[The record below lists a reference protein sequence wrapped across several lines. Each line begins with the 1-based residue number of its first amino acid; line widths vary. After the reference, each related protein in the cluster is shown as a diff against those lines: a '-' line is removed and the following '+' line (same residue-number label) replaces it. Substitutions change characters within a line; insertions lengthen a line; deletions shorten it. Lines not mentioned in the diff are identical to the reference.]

1 MLRTVHPDDATA
13 IAEIYNHYVRETPV
27 TFEEDRVA
35 PEEMRQRILETT
47 RTYPWL
53 VCEEDGRLLGYSY
66 ARKWRER
73 AAYRRSVE
81 ATIYLHPSAVGQGKG
96 SILFDALLAELRNR
110 QFHCASA
117 ASRCPILRAL
127 RCLRSSDC
135 ARWPTSKRLATN
147 SAAGSMSA
155 TGSSCFERCRRIG

>member
-96 SILFDALLAELRNR
+96 SVLFDALLAELRNR
-110 QFHCASA
+110 QFHCVIGGVALPNPAS
-117 ASRCPILRAL
+117 IAL
-127 RCLRSSDC
+127 LEKFGMRQV
-135 ARWPTSKRLATN
+135 AVFNEVGYKFGRWIDVGYWQLVL
-147 SAAGSMSA
+147 
-155 TGSSCFERCRRIG
+155 

>member
-96 SILFDALLAELRNR
+96 SVLFDALLAELRNR
-110 QFHCASA
+110 QFHCVIGGVALPNPASIA
-117 ASRCPILRAL
+117 LLEKFRLRPVAHFKEVGYKFG
-127 RCLRSSDC
+127 
-135 ARWPTSKRLATN
+135 RWIDVGYWQLVL
-147 SAAGSMSA
+147 
-155 TGSSCFERCRRIG
+155 